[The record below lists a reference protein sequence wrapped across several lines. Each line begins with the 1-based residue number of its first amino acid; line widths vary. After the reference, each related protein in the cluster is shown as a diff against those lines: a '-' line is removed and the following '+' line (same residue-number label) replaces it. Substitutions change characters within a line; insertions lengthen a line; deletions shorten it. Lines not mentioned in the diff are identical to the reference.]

1 MCRVLEISRSGYY
14 KWSLKRNSG
23 IRRGDMFLTVKISEI
38 HEKSKKTYGLRRITA
53 ELNKEGIKVNK
64 KRIFRLMRLC
74 GIRAKMK
81 KRFKTT
87 TNSDHKLPKAE
98 NLLIRV
104 IEIIKANVVWVGDIT
119 YIWTK
124 EGWLYL
130 ASVMDL
136 WSRKIIGWCF
146 GVRIDKGLVVGALR
160 MAIET
165 RKIEKG
171 LIFHSDQGSQYA
183 SKEFVELLNSNE
195 ILQSMSG
202 RGRCYD
208 NAFKESFWHTLKTEL
223 IYHETYETRKEAEY
237 SIFEY
242 IEMFY
247 NRHRLH
253 SSLNY
258 MSPVDFENANKLS

>member
-1 MCRVLEISRSGYY
+1 MCLVLEVSRSGFY
-14 KWSLKRNSG
+14 KWLNQKQRESRK
-23 IRRGDMFLTVKISEI
+23 GDIFLTVKINEI
-38 HEKSKKTYGLRRITA
+38 HKKSKKRYGLRRITA
-53 ELNKEGIKVNK
+53 ELHREGIKVNR
-64 KRIFRLMRLC
+64 KRVFRLMRLS
-74 GIRAKMK
+74 GIKSRLK
-81 KRFKTT
+81 KRFRIT
-87 TNSDHKLPKAE
+87 TNSDHKLARAE

-104 IEIIKANVVWVGDIT
+104 VEIIRANRVWVGDIT

-146 GVRIDKGLVVGALR
+146 GVRIDKELVIKSLR

-165 RKIEKG
+165 RKIEEG

-183 SKEFVELLNSNE
+183 SKEFVELLNSHN
-195 ILQSMSG
+195 ILRSMSG
-202 RGRCYD
+202 KGRCYD
-208 NAFKESFWHTLKTEL
+208 NAFKESFFHTLKTEL
-223 IYHETYETRKEAEY
+223 IYHEIYETRKEAEY

-242 IEMFY
+242 IEIFY
-247 NRHRLH
+247 NRQRLH

-258 MSPVDFENANKLS
+258 MSPVDF